1 MYRLFTALLITCLAC
16 NQQARDNGS
25 TVDTLPTDGTE
36 LNDSIP
42 VGPDTTL
49 QPAQVPEPRGL
60 YRVTLPGGLDHTL
73 AFYKGHR
80 YRLEEKAGRQEP
92 ARTEGEWAPTGGAL
106 WLYHQGVVVGKYR
119 WQGDTLVYLLRGKE
133 YPLQSLTWAMDN
145 DVWRN
150 KGKEGVEFFGVGNEP
165 FWNVEVDEQKAIA
178 FHLAD
183 RGAPVRFPP
192 ARPVVSGDSI
202 QYNTAN
208 DSATLRVVV
217 YRRFCSDGMSDFTY
231 DQQVKVVYNATVYN
245 GCGLLFK

>member
-16 NQQARDNGS
+16 NQQARDNGG
-25 TVDTLPTDGTE
+25 TIDTLPTDGTE
-36 LNDSIP
+36 LNDSLP
-42 VGPDTTL
+42 LQPDTAL
-49 QPAQVPEPRGL
+49 QPVSVPEPRGL
-60 YRVTLPGGLDHTL
+60 YRVTLPGGVEHTL
-73 AFYKGHR
+73 AFYGGHR
-80 YRLEEKAGRQEP
+80 YRLEERTGRKEP

-106 WLYHQGVVVGKYR
+106 WLYRQGVVVGKYR
-119 WQGDTLVYLLRGKE
+119 WQGDTLVYLLRDKE
-133 YPLQSLTWAMDN
+133 YPLQPLSWAMDN

-150 KGKEGVEFFGVGNEP
+150 KGKAGIEFFGVGNEP

-178 FHLAD
+178 FHLAEWT
-183 RGAPVRFPP
+183 APVRFPP

-231 DQQVKVVYNATVYN
+231 DQQVKVVYNARVYN